1 MTAPTTATEPVVLA
15 AIGGTS
21 MAPLVLETAA
31 KLGELIGATVEAVH
45 VDEGPADTTGTLA
58 ATFGVSVRR
67 LRGPVASTLLA
78 ATESPNVLVA
88 VIGGHGPAS
97 DDGPVGPTARH
108 ILEHT
113 TRPALVV
120 PPDVRLPTVIRRCL
134 VPLEGTEP
142 SSRPVL
148 QALGR
153 LLRNEVELVVLHVF
167 TDETLPRML
176 DRPYQDMELLGQE
189 FLITHCP
196 PAGAIEMRRGPVASR
211 VVEVSEEREAD
222 LIVLSWS
229 QVGEEGRARVVRD
242 VLGASDRPVLLL
254 PVTDGGADR

>member
-1 MTAPTTATEPVVLA
+1 MTATEPVVLA
-15 AIGGTS
+15 AIGKTH
-21 MAPLVLETAA
+21 MAPFVLETAA
-31 KLGELIGATVEAVH
+31 KLGELTGTTVEAVH
-45 VDEGPADTTGTLA
+45 VGEGLADATSTLA
-58 ATFGVSVRR
+58 ATFGVPLRR

-78 ATESPNVLVA
+78 ATESAHVLAA
-88 VIGGHGPAS
+88 VIGGHGSAS
-97 DDGPVGPTARH
+97 DDRPVGPTARH

-120 PPDVRLPTVIRRCL
+120 PPDVRLPKVIRRCL

-148 QALGR
+148 EALGR
-153 LLRNEVELVVLHVF
+153 LLRNEVELIVLHVF

-176 DRPYQDMELLGQE
+176 DRPYQDIELLGRE

-196 PAGAIEMRRGPVASR
+196 PAGAIEMRHGPVASR
-211 VVEVSEEREAD
+211 VVEVSEERDAD

-229 QVGEEGRARVVRD
+229 QVGGQGRARVVRE
-242 VLGASDRPVLLL
+242 VLGASARPVLLL
-254 PVTDGGADR
+254 PIAGVGPEQ